1 MTNQSEVPA
10 TATRIRAEFRTTP
23 MDEGLN
29 REALAGLQR
38 DLVEL
43 GVDPAVTAPTHD
55 EFRNVSHEVLQV
67 AHVTIPAEDDD

>member
-1 MTNQSEVPA
+1 
-10 TATRIRAEFRTTP
+10 

-43 GVDPAVTAPTHD
+43 GVDPDVTAPTHD